1 MEIDIG
7 NLIAAAVPTIL
18 GAIGFGVLRQ
28 KVNTNEKA
36 IDKVNEDQVRRTEST
51 VIDDFRERLIRIETL
66 LEMLAKKEGK

>member
-1 MEIDIG
+1 MEIELG
-7 NLIAAAVPTIL
+7 NFIAAAVPTIL

-36 IDKVNEDQVRRTEST
+36 IDKVNEDQVRRTT